1 MRFNNII
8 ISYFL
13 VLVAIISFFVGFS
26 LDEISMGAGG
36 FNGDFKFVKKSIALF
51 SQNSFFDSIKLYSE
65 TSNRPPLIYILH
77 KYLNPLI
84 DDELGFRKVVFTIS
98 LLIPILFYICLRERF
113 KETDKNIILLFS
125 SIIFFNP
132 FIRTSSYWGLEENY
146 AIISSLLSIL
156 FLMKLPDIS
165 NNSKKYFYVLL
176 LTFFSSLT
184 IYFDQK
190 FLIIPI
196 ICFLNIFLGNHDI
209 RFKTLTILLYLIFS
223 IPYLMLIKLWGGIFP
238 SDIYHVGSQFY
249 YHHFGYALTII
260 AFIFFPFIL
269 IKSKITIEDFFQFL
283 NEKKLLFILFLIITF
298 YLIILFFFYDIS
310 FINNRLDGGGIV
322 KKLSLL
328 VFNDGVYRKVFIFIS
343 ILISWFFI
351 FYFLERNIINLILTS
366 YFLLFSLIVKPFYQE
381 YFDPILILLLI
392 FIFKI
397 NFKITH
403 GRVFIL
409 YFYFMIFLFG
419 TNLYYN

>member
-13 VLVAIISFFVGFS
+13 VLVAITSFFVGFS
-26 LDEISMGAGG
+26 LDEVSMGAGG
-36 FNGDFKFVKKSIALF
+36 FDGDFKFVKKSIALF
-51 SQNSFFDSIKLYSE
+51 SQNSLIDSIKLYSE
-65 TSNRPPLIYILH
+65 SSNRPPLIYILH

-84 DDELGFRKVVFTIS
+84 DDDLGFRKVVFTIS
-98 LLIPILFYICLRERF
+98 LLIPIIFYFCLRQRF

-132 FIRTSSYWGLEENY
+132 FVRTSSYWGLEENY
-146 AIISSLLSIL
+146 AIITSLLSIL
-156 FLMKLPDIS
+156 LLMKLSDIQK
-165 NNSKKYFYVLL
+165 NSKKYINIFL
-176 LTFFSSLT
+176 LTFLSSLT

-196 ICFLNIFLGNHDI
+196 ICFFNVFFKNFAF
-209 RFKTLTILLYLIFS
+209 RFKIFTVILYLIFS

-238 SDIYHVGSQFY
+238 SNIYHVGSQFY

-269 IKSKITIEDFFQFL
+269 IKSKSTKEVLFQFF
-283 NEKKLLFILFLIITF
+283 NERKKIIILFSIIILYVIT
-298 YLIILFFFYDIS
+298 LFFFYDTS
-310 FINNRLDGGGIV
+310 FINNRLDGGGII

-328 VFNDGVYRKVFIFIS
+328 LFDEVLFRKIFIFLA
-343 ILISWFFI
+343 ILISWFFV
-351 FYFLERNIINLILTS
+351 FYFLEQNILNFILTS

-381 YFDPILILLLI
+381 YFDPIIILLLI

-397 NFKITH
+397 NFKITF
-403 GRVFIL
+403 GRIFVL
-409 YFYFMIFLFG
+409 YFYFVFFLFG

>member
-13 VLVAIISFFVGFS
+13 VLVAITSFFVGFS
-26 LDEISMGAGG
+26 LDEVSMGAGG
-36 FNGDFKFVKKSIALF
+36 FDGDFKFVKKSIALF
-51 SQNSFFDSIKLYSE
+51 SQNSLIDSIKLYSE
-65 TSNRPPLIYILH
+65 SSNRPPLIYILH

-84 DDELGFRKVVFTIS
+84 DDDLGFRKVVFTIS
-98 LLIPILFYICLRERF
+98 LLIPIIFYFCLRQRF

-132 FIRTSSYWGLEENY
+132 FVRTSSYWGLEENY
-146 AIISSLLSIL
+146 AIITSLLSIL
-156 FLMKLPDIS
+156 LLMKLSDIQK
-165 NNSKKYFYVLL
+165 NSKKYINIFL
-176 LTFFSSLT
+176 LTFLSSLT

-196 ICFLNIFLGNHDI
+196 ICFFNVFFKNLAF
-209 RFKTLTILLYLIFS
+209 RFKIFTVILYLIFS

-238 SDIYHVGSQFY
+238 SNIYHVGSQFY

-269 IKSKITIEDFFQFL
+269 IKSKSTKEVLFQFF
-283 NEKKLLFILFLIITF
+283 NERKKIIILFSIIILYVIT
-298 YLIILFFFYDIS
+298 LFFFYDTS
-310 FINNRLDGGGIV
+310 FINNRLDGGGII

-328 VFNDGVYRKVFIFIS
+328 LFDEVLFRKIFIFLA
-343 ILISWFFI
+343 ILISWFFV
-351 FYFLERNIINLILTS
+351 FYFLEQNILNFILTS

-381 YFDPILILLLI
+381 YFDPIIILLLI

-397 NFKITH
+397 NFKITF
-403 GRVFIL
+403 GRIFVL
-409 YFYFMIFLFG
+409 YFYFVFFLFG

>member
-13 VLVAIISFFVGFS
+13 VLVAITSFFVGFS

-36 FNGDFKFVKKSIALF
+36 FSGDFKFVKKSIALF

-65 TSNRPPLIYILH
+65 SSNRPPLIYILH
-77 KYLNPLI
+77 KYFNPLI
-84 DDELGFRKVVFTIS
+84 NDELGFRKVVFTIS
-98 LLIPILFYICLRERF
+98 LLIPILFYFCLRERF

-156 FLMKLPDIS
+156 LLMKLPDS
-165 NNSKKYFYVLL
+165 PNNLKKYFNIFL

-196 ICFLNIFLGNHDI
+196 ICFLNILLGNHEI
-209 RFKTLTILLYLIFS
+209 RFKTLAILSYLIFS

-238 SDIYHVGSQFY
+238 SNIYHVGSQFY

-260 AFIFFPFIL
+260 AFIFFPFIF
-269 IKSKITIEDFFQFL
+269 IKSKIIIKDFFHFL

-298 YLIILFFFYDIS
+298 YLIILFFFYDTS

-322 KKLSLL
+322 KKLSLIL
-328 VFNDGVYRKVFIFIS
+328 FNDSIYRKVFIFIS

-397 NFKITH
+397 NFKITF
-403 GRVFIL
+403 GRVYVL
-409 YFYFMIFLFG
+409 YFYFMFFLLG